1 MQQEDNIKDG
11 NCSKRIQ
18 STEDDSRI
26 SYDEDEI
33 IDMDDYSSDEDNR

>member
-1 MQQEDNIKDG
+1 MQQEDSTG
-11 NCSKRIQ
+11 NGSKRIQ
-18 STEDDSRI
+18 STEDDSHI